1 MRVDPRAWLFEIGVG
16 FDSCEAVGGAFD
28 ARAAVFEDMGIDH
41 RRSDTPVPQQ
51 LLNGSDVIAVF

>member
-1 MRVDPRAWLFEIGVG
+1 LFEIGVG

-28 ARAAVFEDMGIDH
+28 ARAAVFEDMGVDH